1 MDIALLSMAL
11 SQSHVQQQT
20 SIAVLKETMDQ
31 TQNDA
36 DGFMKMLS
44 SADISAI
51 KHVAQPHL
59 GRNIDLKG

>member
-31 TQNDA
+31 AKNGA

-44 SADISAI
+44 SADISVIQHAV
-51 KHVAQPHL
+51 HPYL